1 MSERWPDGGLE
12 QVQNCPVCG
21 SGRRVQL
28 QAGLKDAV
36 FGIAPGL
43 WDLQRC
49 LGCES
54 AFLDPRPTPG
64 SIGLAYQ
71 GYFTHDAEDHPIVR
85 RRGRLRTV
93 LHDMVN
99 GYQNA
104 RYGTSRTPALGVG
117 KLLLP
122 FLPSL
127 RAAADAECRHLPQ
140 LPESGGRL
148 LDVGCGNGWFLS
160 LARQAGWTV
169 QGIDFDQGAVQAAR
183 SRGLDVSH
191 GGIDSFDG
199 MEQAFDVITLS
210 HVIEHVHAPLD
221 MLARLYRLLRPGG
234 VIWLETPNLDS
245 AGSRRF
251 GKAWRGLETPRHL
264 VLFSRL
270 SLVKALQQAGFHSI
284 AQHWHGMT
292 TFDVYASSEAIAAGR
307 LATEASY
314 GGRPPWRAV
323 LAELKAMLSPAS
335 REFLT
340 LTARR

>member
-1 MSERWPDGGLE
+1 MSERWPEDALE
-12 QVQNCPVCG
+12 RVQNCPVCG
-21 SGRRVQL
+21 SDSRVL
-28 QAGLKDAV
+28 LHAGLKDAV

-43 WDLQRC
+43 WELQRC
-49 LGCES
+49 LDCES
-54 AFLDPRPTPG
+54 AFLDPRPTPE

-71 GYFTHDAEDHPIVR
+71 GYYTHDAEDHPIVR
-85 RRGRLRTV
+85 RRGRLRTL

-104 RYGTSRTPALGVG
+104 RYGTSRTPALGAG

-127 RAAADAECRHLPQ
+127 RAAADAECRHLSR

-148 LDVGCGNGWFLS
+148 LDVGCGNGGFLS
-160 LARQAGWTV
+160 LAQQAGWTV

-183 SRGLDVSH
+183 SRGLDVSC
-191 GGIDSFDG
+191 GDIDSLDG
-199 MEQAFDVITLS
+199 LEQAFDVITLS

-234 VIWLETPNLDS
+234 ILWLETPNLHS
-245 AGSRRF
+245 AGARRY
-251 GKAWRGLETPRHL
+251 GKAWRDLDPPRHL
-264 VLFSRL
+264 VLFNRT
-270 SLVKALQQAGFHSI
+270 SLVTALRQAGFHSI
-284 AQHWHGMT
+284 TQHWHGMS
-292 TFDVYASSEAIAAGR
+292 TFDVYAPSEAITAGK
-307 LATEASY
+307 LGIEASY
-314 GGRPPWRAV
+314 GGRPPQRAI